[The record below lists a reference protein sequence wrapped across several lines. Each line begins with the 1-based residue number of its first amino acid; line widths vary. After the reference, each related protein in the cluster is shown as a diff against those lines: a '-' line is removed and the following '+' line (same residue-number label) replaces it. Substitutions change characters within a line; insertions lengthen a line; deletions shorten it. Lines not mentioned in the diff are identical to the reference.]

1 MCVRP
6 RTQNSDSVI
15 NNVDSDTS
23 FIHCG
28 VPQGSIVGP
37 LVFLIYINNDLPN
50 CNLLSDVT
58 MYADDTNLTYSSK
71 NRDDLFSSITH
82 DLANLKQW
90 LDSSR
95 FSLNVLMTKCLFTGI
110 RHKISLLPSEPDICL
125 DSQSIERCQYLKKA

>member
-1 MCVRP
+1 MYVRA

-28 VPQGSIVGP
+28 VPQGSILGP
-37 LVFLIYINNDLPN
+37 YA
-50 CNLLSDVT
+50 
-58 MYADDTNLTYSSK
+58 YADDTNLTYSSK
-71 NRDDLFSSITH
+71 NRDDLFLSLTH
-82 DLANLKQW
+82 DFADLKQW

-125 DSQSIERCQYLKKA
+125 DSESIERCQYLKKA